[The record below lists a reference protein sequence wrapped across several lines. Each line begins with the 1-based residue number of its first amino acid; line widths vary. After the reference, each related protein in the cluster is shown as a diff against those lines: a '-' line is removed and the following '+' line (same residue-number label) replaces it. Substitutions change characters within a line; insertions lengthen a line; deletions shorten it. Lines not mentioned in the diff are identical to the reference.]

1 MIHVDDVSL
10 SYDGVRDAVSALSF
24 TVAPGSIFALV
35 GPNGAGKTSTLRML
49 ATLQQPSRGAIRI
62 DGIDAARDPE
72 GVRRRVGYLPDNF
85 ALYDTM
91 TPVDYLDFF
100 GRCYE
105 VDDTTRK
112 QAHRRAARGVRPHAA
127 SARAPI
133 RALSRGMRQRL
144 GVAKTLMHAPK
155 VLLLDE
161 PASALDPGAR
171 MKLRDALLRWKAR
184 GLSII
189 ISSHILPDLAGLA
202 DAVGIMEGG
211 RMMHAGAIDA
221 HRRRRRARHL
231 RRSRCAAT
239 PTRRRAC
246 SPTSARACSAHRET
260 APGRFEVELD
270 GGPDA
275 VAALVEALVLRGARL
290 SHVAPRESA
299 IEAVYRQERRDGG
312 GLMSVRVA
320 ISAFAHRG
328 ARRGAAASFL
338 VYSAVLTVALL
349 LLAAWIA
356 PAARLPTSSRSACGR
371 T

>member
-1 MIHVDDVSL
+1 MIQCDSVSL
-10 SYDGVRDAVSALSF
+10 SYDGVRDAVSAVSF

-49 ATLQQPSRGAIRI
+49 ATLQTPSSGAIRI
-62 DGIDAARDPE
+62 DGLDAARDPE

-85 ALYDTM
+85 ALYDQM

-100 GRCYE
+100 GRLYE

-112 QAHRRAARGVRPHAA
+112 KRVEALLEELDLTQKRAAA
-127 SARAPI
+127 I

-184 GLSII
+184 GLAII

-211 RMMHAGAIDA
+211 RMIRAGAVEAMAGGAARTTYVIEVRA
-221 HRRRRRARHL
+221 HADKAARVFADFGPRL
-231 RRSRCAAT
+231 AS
-239 PTRRRAC
+239 
-246 SPTSARACSAHRET
+246 HRET
-260 APGRFEVELD
+260 APGRFELELD
-270 GGPDA
+270 GGGEA

-290 SHVAPRESA
+290 THVAPRESA
-299 IEAVYRQERRDGG
+299 IEAVYRR
-312 GLMSVRVA
+312 S
-320 ISAFAHRG
+320 
-328 ARRGAAASFL
+328 AASE
-338 VYSAVLTVALL
+338 VA
-349 LLAAWIA
+349 
-356 PAARLPTSSRSACGR
+356 
-371 T
+371 